1 MASYDVVTTYNQQ
14 GFLTVVTEQ
23 AGWSTMS
30 KTYDVQGFLITSGPA
45 VTVPSPTTAPP
56 PTSATP
62 SDTTVTNV
70 GLVAANVVTSSSTSA
85 LFTIATGLAN
95 SKQQMDGLGAF
106 AAFGIV
112 AGALII

>member
-1 MASYDVVTTYNQQ
+1 MAGYDLVTTYNQQ

-30 KTYDVQGFLITSGPA
+30 KSYDAQGFLITSGPA
-45 VTVPSPTTAPP
+45 VTAPSA
-56 PTSATP
+56 TSATP

-70 GLVAANVVTSSSTSA
+70 GLVAANLVTSPSSSA
-85 LFTIATGLAN
+85 LFTIATGAAN
-95 SKQQMDGLGAF
+95 SKQQMDGIGGF

-112 AGALII
+112 AGALIF